1 MAIHL
6 VREAIDLT
14 HLVACLANKLA
25 PTESALLM
33 RTLFRTH
40 DMPHFLYRLIIT
52 LALLLPMAAQAS
64 DAGDF
69 VAASSAQQAELLENW
84 AAQPVAGRIDLL
96 NALREGR
103 VAADGNKRAFIETGD
118 TYIAADADTPT
129 TDQPRKLRL
138 NNRLRGLVETALASH
153 QLLAEDA
160 DLRLAAALQL
170 QKSARPAQLGFL
182 SQQLAAEQDDD
193 VHDAL
198 TLTLANLQL
207 VDTSPTVRLAAVRL
221 LGETGDPLARTRLET
236 LLAPGV
242 ETDDSVRIAAQT
254 SLAQVNRKLMIG
266 ELLGQAFSG
275 MSLGSILLLAALGLA
290 ITFGLL
296 GVINMAHG
304 EMLMLGAYST
314 YVVQLMFQRYAPGA
328 IEYYPLL
335 ALPVAFFVTAAIGM
349 ALERSVIRHLYGRPL
364 ETLLATWGISL
375 MLIQAVRLT
384 FGAQNVE
391 VANPEWLSG
400 GIQVLPN
407 LVLPYNR
414 IVIIAFALF
423 VVVLTWL
430 LLNKTRLGLNVRA
443 VTQNR
448 NMAACCGVPTG
459 RIDMMAFGLGSGIAG
474 LGGVALSQIGN
485 VGPDLGQ
492 SYIIDSFLVVVLG
505 GVGQLAGSVMA
516 AFGLGIANKILE
528 PQIGAVLGKILIL
541 ALIILFIQKRP
552 QGLFALKGRVI
563 D

>member
-1 MAIHL
+1 L
-6 VREAIDLT
+6 N
-14 HLVACLANKLA
+14 LA
-25 PTESALLM
+25 
-33 RTLFRTH
+33 
-40 DMPHFLYRLIIT
+40 
-52 LALLLPMAAQAS
+52 
-64 DAGDF
+64 
-69 VAASSAQQAELLENW
+69 
-84 AAQPVAGRIDLL
+84 
-96 NALREGR
+96 
-103 VAADGNKRAFIETGD
+103 
-118 TYIAADADTPT
+118 
-129 TDQPRKLRL
+129 
-138 NNRLRGLVETALASH
+138 
-153 QLLAEDA
+153 
-160 DLRLAAALQL
+160 
-170 QKSARPAQLGFL
+170 
-182 SQQLAAEQDDD
+182 
-193 VHDAL
+193 
-198 TLTLANLQL
+198 LANLQL
-207 VDTSPTVRLAAVRL
+207 VDVSPTVRLAAVRL

-236 LLAPGV
+236 LLEPSV
-242 ETDDSVRIAAQT
+242 ETDPAVRLAAET
-254 SLAQVNRKLMIG
+254 SLAQVKRKLMFG
-266 ELLGQAFSG
+266 EILGQAFAG
-275 MSLGSILLLAALGLA
+275 LSLGSILLLAALGLA

-304 EMLMLGAYST
+304 EMLMLGAYAT

-328 IEYYPLL
+328 LEFYPLV
-335 ALPVAFFVTAAIGM
+335 ALPVAFFVTACIGM
-349 ALERSVIRHLYGRPL
+349 ALERTVIRHLYGRPL

-375 MLIQAVRLT
+375 MLIQLIRVV

-400 GIQVLPN
+400 GIQMLPN

-414 IVIIAFALF
+414 IVIIGFALF

>member
-1 MAIHL
+1 MPTAL
-6 VREAIDLT
+6 PR
-14 HLVACLANKLA
+14 CL
-25 PTESALLM
+25 
-33 RTLFRTH
+33 
-40 DMPHFLYRLIIT
+40 
-52 LALLLPMAAQAS
+52 LALLLLLPLAAY
-64 DAGDF
+64 AGDAEDF
-69 VAASSAQQAELLENW
+69 LAANPTQQAKLLQDW
-84 AAQPVAGRIDLL
+84 AAQPDPTRIELVDALQQGQLTL
-96 NALREGR
+96 NGEART
-103 VAADGNKRAFIETGD
+103 V
-118 TYIAADADTPT
+118 
-129 TDQPRKLRL
+129 RL
-138 NNRLRGLVETALASH
+138 NNRLRGLINNVQASQ
-153 QLLAEDA
+153 QLLAA
-160 DLRLAAALQL
+160 DPKVRLAAARTL
-170 QKSARPAQLGFL
+170 QKSAVPAQLKFL
-182 SQQLAAEQDDD
+182 DQQVAAETDED
-193 VHDAL
+193 VHTAL
-198 TLTLANLQL
+198 SLALANLQL
-207 VDTSPTVRLAAVRL
+207 VDSDPLVRLAAVRL
-221 LGETGDPLARTRLET
+221 LGSTGDPLARTRLEA

-242 ETDDSVRIAAQT
+242 ETDATVHTAAET
-254 SLAQVNRKLMIG
+254 SLAQVKRKLMMG
-266 ELLGQAFSG
+266 EILGQAFSG

-314 YVVQLMFQRYAPGA
+314 YVVQLMMQRYVPAA
-328 IEYYPLL
+328 IEFYPLI

-349 ALERSVIRHLYGRPL
+349 ALERTVIRHLYGRPL

-375 MLIQAVRLT
+375 MLIQLVRLV

-391 VANPEWLSG
+391 VSNPAWLSG

-423 VVVLTWL
+423 VVALTWL

-459 RIDMMAFGLGSGIAG
+459 RVDMLAFGLGSGIAG

-492 SYIIDSFLVVVLG
+492 GYIIDSFLVVVLG

>member
-1 MAIHL
+1 
-6 VREAIDLT
+6 
-14 HLVACLANKLA
+14 
-25 PTESALLM
+25 
-33 RTLFRTH
+33 
-40 DMPHFLYRLIIT
+40 MPKALYRL
-52 LALLLPMAAQAS
+52 LLCLCLLLPLAAHASEAEYFATAKPNDQAR
-64 DAGDF
+64 
-69 VAASSAQQAELLENW
+69 LLQDW
-84 AAQPVAGRIDLL
+84 AAQPDPGRLPLL
-96 NALREGR
+96 TALQQGR
-103 VAADGNKRAFIETGD
+103 LPDSE
-118 TYIAADADTPT
+118 
-129 TDQPRKLRL
+129 RKLRL
-138 NNRLRGLVETALASH
+138 NNRLRGLVDNALASH
-153 QLLAEDA
+153 QLLSSDA
-160 DLRLAAALQL
+160 NLRLQAAQQL
-170 QKSARPAQLGFL
+170 QKSAQPAQVAFLDRQYAQEKDDSVHAALG
-182 SQQLAAEQDDD
+182 LA
-193 VHDAL
+193 
-198 TLTLANLQL
+198 LANLQL
-207 VDTSPTVRLAAVRL
+207 AAAEPSVRLAAVRL
-221 LGETGDPLARTRLET
+221 LGETGDPMARTRLEA
-236 LLAPGV
+236 LLDPAVESDAGV
-242 ETDDSVRIAAQT
+242 RTAAET
-254 SLAQVNRKLMIG
+254 SLAQVKRKLLGG

-275 MSLGSILLLAALGLA
+275 LSLGSILLLAALGLA

-314 YVVQLMFQRYAPGA
+314 YVVQVLIQRYAPGA
-328 IEYYPLL
+328 IEFYPLL
-335 ALPVAFFVTAAIGM
+335 ALPVAFAVSAGVGM
-349 ALERSVIRHLYGRPL
+349 LLERTVIRHLYGRPL

-375 MLIQAVRLT
+375 ILIQAIRLL

-391 VANPEWLSG
+391 VANPAWLSG

-407 LVLPYNR
+407 LVLPWSR
-414 IVIIAFALF
+414 IVIIGFALF
-423 VVVLTWL
+423 VVLLTWL

-459 RIDMMAFGLGSGIAG
+459 RVDMLAFGLGSGIAG

-505 GVGQLAGSVMA
+505 GVGQLAGSLWA
-516 AFGLGIANKILE
+516 AFGLGIANKLLE

>member
-1 MAIHL
+1 MAAALHRFIL
-6 VREAIDLT
+6 
-14 HLVACLANKLA
+14 ACL
-25 PTESALLM
+25 
-33 RTLFRTH
+33 F
-40 DMPHFLYRLIIT
+40 
-52 LALLLPMAAQAS
+52 LLPVATW
-64 DAGDF
+64 AGDARDF
-69 VAASSAQQAELLENW
+69 VGATPARQADLLERW
-84 AAQPVAGRIDLL
+84 AAGPEPARLPLIEALQAGRL
-96 NALREGR
+96 
-103 VAADGNKRAFIETGD
+103 AADGAKVPFIEDNGTFRPADGGAEPTG
-118 TYIAADADTPT
+118 TPR
-129 TDQPRKLRL
+129 PLRL
-138 NNRLRGLVETALASH
+138 NNRLRGLANTALASH
-153 QLLAEDA
+153 RLLDA
-160 DLRLAAALQL
+160 DPGQRLAAARQL
-170 QKSARPAQLGFL
+170 QKSARPEQLGL
-182 SQQLAAEQDDD
+182 LNQRVVAEQDDA
-193 VHDAL
+193 VRAAL
-198 TLTLANLQL
+198 SLALANLQL
-207 VDTSPTVRLAAVRL
+207 VDGDPAVRLAAVRL
-221 LGETGDPLARTRLET
+221 LGETGQPLARTRLEA
-236 LLAPGV
+236 LLDPAMEQDAGV
-242 ETDDSVRIAAQT
+242 RTAAET
-254 SLAQVNRKLMIG
+254 SLAQVKRKLLIG

-304 EMLMLGAYST
+304 EMLMLGAYAT
-314 YVVQLMFQRYAPGA
+314 YLVQMLFQRLAPEA
-328 IEYYPLL
+328 LAFYPLV
-335 ALPVAFFVTAAIGM
+335 ALPVAFGITAAIGM
-349 ALERSVIRHLYGRPL
+349 ALERTVIRHLYGRPL

-375 MLIQAVRLT
+375 MLIQLVRLL

-391 VANPEWLSG
+391 VANPAWLSG

-414 IVIIAFALF
+414 IVIIGFALC

-430 LLNKTRLGLNVRA
+430 LLNRTRLGLNVRA

-448 NMAACCGVPTG
+448 AMAACCGVPTG
-459 RIDMMAFGLGSGIAG
+459 RVDMLAFGLGSGIAG

-505 GVGQLAGSVMA
+505 GVGQLAGSVLA

-552 QGLFALKGRVI
+552 QGLFALKGRVL

>member
-1 MAIHL
+1 M
-6 VREAIDLT
+6 
-14 HLVACLANKLA
+14 
-25 PTESALLM
+25 PTALIRIL
-33 RTLFRTH
+33 LS
-40 DMPHFLYRLIIT
+40 
-52 LALLLPMAAQAS
+52 LALLLPLTAHAGDAA
-64 DAGDF
+64 DF
-69 VAASSAQQAELLENW
+69 VAANPALQAKLLESWSAQPAPARLPLLDALQSGRLASDSSKTPFIED
-84 AAQPVAGRIDLL
+84 AGRFM
-96 NALREGR
+96 AAEGP
-103 VAADGNKRAFIETGD
+103 AEPASPPK
-118 TYIAADADTPT
+118 
-129 TDQPRKLRL
+129 KLRL
-138 NNRLRGLVETALASH
+138 NNRLRGLLATAQASH
-153 QLLAEDA
+153 QLLASEPTV
-160 DLRLAAALQL
+160 RLAAAQQL
-170 QKSARPAQLGFL
+170 QKSAKPAQLEL
-182 SQQLAAEQDDD
+182 LNARVASEEDASVRAALALA
-193 VHDAL
+193 
-198 TLTLANLQL
+198 LANLQL
-207 VDTSPTVRLAAVRL
+207 VDPDPAIRLSAVRL
-221 LGETGDPLARTRLET
+221 LGETGEPLARTRLEA
-236 LLAPGV
+236 LLGEGV
-242 ETDDSVRIAAQT
+242 ESDAEVRTAAET
-254 SLAQVNRKLMIG
+254 SLAQVKRRLLGG

-275 MSLGSILLLAALGLA
+275 LSLGSILLLAALGLA

-304 EMLMLGAYST
+304 EMLMLGAYTT
-314 YVVQLMFQRYAPGA
+314 YMVQIAFQKLAPGYLA
-328 IEYYPLL
+328 IYPLA
-335 ALPVAFFVTAAIGM
+335 ALPIAFFVTAAIGM
-349 ALERSVIRHLYGRPL
+349 ALERTVIRHLYGRPL

-375 MLIQAVRLT
+375 ILIQLVRML

-407 LVLPYNR
+407 LVLPYSR
-414 IVIIAFALF
+414 IVIIGFALF
-423 VVVLTWL
+423 VVLLTWL

-459 RIDMMAFGLGSGIAG
+459 RVDMLAFGLGSGIAG

-505 GVGQLAGSVMA
+505 GVGQLAGSVLA
-516 AFGLGIANKILE
+516 AFGLGVANKILE

>member
-1 MAIHL
+1 M
-6 VREAIDLT
+6 
-14 HLVACLANKLA
+14 
-25 PTESALLM
+25 PTA
-33 RTLFRTH
+33 
-40 DMPHFLYRLIIT
+40 LYRFILA
-52 LALLLPMAAQAS
+52 ALLLLPFAAH
-64 DAGDF
+64 AGDADDF
-69 VAASSAQQAELLENW
+69 LAANPMQQAKLLQDW
-84 AAQPVAGRIDLL
+84 AAQPDPARIELVD
-96 NALREGR
+96 ALQQGQIT
-103 VAADGNKRAFIETGD
+103 VNGETK
-118 TYIAADADTPT
+118 TV
-129 TDQPRKLRL
+129 RL
-138 NNRLRGLVETALASH
+138 NNRLRGLIDNVQASQ
-153 QLLAEDA
+153 QLLAA
-160 DLRLAAALQL
+160 DPKVRLAAAQTL
-170 QKSARPAQLGFL
+170 QKSAVPAQLKFL
-182 SQQLAAEQDDD
+182 DQQVAAETNED
-193 VHDAL
+193 VHTAL
-198 TLTLANLQL
+198 SLALANLQL
-207 VDTSPTVRLAAVRL
+207 VDSDPVVRLAAVRL
-221 LGETGDPLARTRLET
+221 LGGTGDPLARTRLEA

-242 ETDDSVRIAAQT
+242 ETDAAVHTAAET
-254 SLAQVNRKLMIG
+254 SLAQVKRKLMVG
-266 ELLGQAFSG
+266 EILGQAFSG

-314 YVVQLMFQRYAPGA
+314 YVVQLMMQRYVPAA
-328 IEYYPLL
+328 IEFYPLI

-349 ALERSVIRHLYGRPL
+349 ALERTVIRHLYGRPL

-375 MLIQAVRLT
+375 MLIQLVRLV

-391 VANPEWLSG
+391 VSNPEWLSG

-414 IVIIAFALF
+414 IVIIAFALC

-459 RIDMMAFGLGSGIAG
+459 RVDMLAFGLGSGIAG

>member
-1 MAIHL
+1 MRVFSGLNMPKYLHHL
-6 VREAIDLT
+6 
-14 HLVACLANKLA
+14 
-25 PTESALLM
+25 
-33 RTLFRTH
+33 F
-40 DMPHFLYRLIIT
+40 
-52 LALLLPMAAQAS
+52 LALCLWLPFAAHAS
-64 DAGDF
+64 EAGDF
-69 VAASSAQQAELLENW
+69 VAAPSSERAQLLETWAAKPDPARVELL
-84 AAQPVAGRIDLL
+84 I
-96 NALREGR
+96 ALQEGR
-103 VAADGNKRAFIETGD
+103 VAADSSNRAFIQNGD
-118 TYIAADADTPT
+118 RLIAVDPEAPALAEAPSPDEPQAIS
-129 TDQPRKLRL
+129 L
-138 NNRLRGLVETALASH
+138 NNRLRGLIDTALASH
-153 QLLAEDA
+153 QLLAA
-160 DLRLAAALQL
+160 DPKVRLAAAQTL
-170 QKSARPAQLGFL
+170 QKSARPAQLPL
-182 SQQLAAEQDDD
+182 LVQQVASEQDDS
-193 VHDAL
+193 VHAAL
-198 TLTLANLQL
+198 NLALANLQL
-207 VDTSPTVRLAAVRL
+207 VDVSPTVRLAAVRL

-236 LLAPGV
+236 LLEPNV
-242 ETDDSVRIAAQT
+242 ETDPAVRLAAET
-254 SLAQVNRKLMIG
+254 SLAQVKRKLMFG
-266 ELLGQAFSG
+266 EILGQAFAG
-275 MSLGSILLLAALGLA
+275 LSLGSILLLAALGLA

-304 EMLMLGAYST
+304 EMLMLGAYAT

-328 IEYYPLL
+328 LEFYPLV
-335 ALPVAFFVTAAIGM
+335 ALPVAFFVTACIGM
-349 ALERSVIRHLYGRPL
+349 ALERTVIRHLYGRPL

-375 MLIQAVRLT
+375 MLIQLIRVL

-400 GIQVLPN
+400 GIHMLPN

-414 IVIIAFALF
+414 IVIIGFALF

-541 ALIILFIQKRP
+541 TLIILFIQKRP

>member
-1 MAIHL
+1 MPTAL
-6 VREAIDLT
+6 VRI
-14 HLVACLANKLA
+14 
-25 PTESALLM
+25 LLS
-33 RTLFRTH
+33 
-40 DMPHFLYRLIIT
+40 
-52 LALLLPMAAQAS
+52 LALFLPLTAQAG
-64 DAGDF
+64 DAADF
-69 VAASSAQQAELLENW
+69 VAANPAQQAKLLESW
-84 AAQPVAGRIDLL
+84 SAQPDPARLPLLDALHNGRLASDSGKAPFIEEAGRF
-96 NALREGR
+96 
-103 VAADGNKRAFIETGD
+103 VAAEGQAEPASPLK
-118 TYIAADADTPT
+118 
-129 TDQPRKLRL
+129 KLRL
-138 NNRLRGLVETALASH
+138 NNRLRGLLATAQASH
-153 QLLAEDA
+153 QLLASA
-160 DLRLAAALQL
+160 PAVRLAAAQQL
-170 QKSARPAQLGFL
+170 QKSAKPAQLEL
-182 SQQLAAEQDDD
+182 LNARVASEEDASVRAALALA
-193 VHDAL
+193 
-198 TLTLANLQL
+198 LANLQL
-207 VDTSPTVRLAAVRL
+207 VDPDPAIRLSAVRL
-221 LGETGDPLARTRLET
+221 LGETGEPLARTRLEA
-236 LLAPGV
+236 LLGEGV
-242 ETDDSVRIAAQT
+242 ESDAGVRTAAET
-254 SLAQVNRKLMIG
+254 SLAQVKRRLLGG

-275 MSLGSILLLAALGLA
+275 LSLGSILLLAALGLA

-304 EMLMLGAYST
+304 EMLMLGAYTT
-314 YVVQLMFQRYAPGA
+314 YMVQIAFQKLAPGYLA
-328 IEYYPLL
+328 LYPLA
-335 ALPVAFFVTAAIGM
+335 ALPIAFFVTAAIGM
-349 ALERSVIRHLYGRPL
+349 ALERTVIRHLYGRPL

-375 MLIQAVRLT
+375 ILIQLVRVI

-407 LVLPYNR
+407 LVLPYSR
-414 IVIIAFALF
+414 IVIIGFALF
-423 VVVLTWL
+423 VVLLTWL

-459 RIDMMAFGLGSGIAG
+459 RVDMLAFGLGSGIAG

-505 GVGQLAGSVMA
+505 GVGQLAGSVLA
-516 AFGLGIANKILE
+516 AFGLGVANKILE

>member
-1 MAIHL
+1 MPTALHRFI
-6 VREAIDLT
+6 LT
-14 HLVACLANKLA
+14 
-25 PTESALLM
+25 
-33 RTLFRTH
+33 
-40 DMPHFLYRLIIT
+40 
-52 LALLLPMAAQAS
+52 ALLLLPLAVH
-64 DAGDF
+64 AGDAEDF
-69 VAASSAQQAELLENW
+69 LAANPTQQAKLLQDW
-84 AAQPVAGRIDLL
+84 AAQPDPARIELVDALQQGQLTL
-96 NALREGR
+96 NG
-103 VAADGNKRAFIETGD
+103 ETK
-118 TYIAADADTPT
+118 TV
-129 TDQPRKLRL
+129 RL
-138 NNRLRGLVETALASH
+138 NNRLRGLIDNVQASQ
-153 QLLAEDA
+153 QLLAA
-160 DLRLAAALQL
+160 DPKVRLAAAQTL
-170 QKSARPAQLGFL
+170 QKSAQPAQLKFL
-182 SQQLAAEQDDD
+182 DQQVAAETDEG
-193 VHDAL
+193 VHTAL
-198 TLTLANLQL
+198 SLALANLQL
-207 VDTSPTVRLAAVRL
+207 VDPDPVVRLAAVRL
-221 LGETGDPLARTRLET
+221 LGSTGDPLARTRLEA

-242 ETDDSVRIAAQT
+242 ETDAGVHTAAET
-254 SLAQVNRKLMIG
+254 SLAQVKRKLMLG
-266 ELLGQAFSG
+266 EILGQAFSG

-314 YVVQLMFQRYAPGA
+314 YVVQLLMQRYVPAT
-328 IEYYPLL
+328 IEFYPLI

-349 ALERSVIRHLYGRPL
+349 ALERTVIRHLYGRPL

-375 MLIQAVRLT
+375 MLIQLVRLV

-391 VANPEWLSG
+391 VANPQWLSG

-459 RIDMMAFGLGSGIAG
+459 RVDMLAFGLGSGIAG

-505 GVGQLAGSVMA
+505 GVGQLAGSVTA

>member
-1 MAIHL
+1 MPPEI
-6 VREAIDLT
+6 LT
-14 HLVACLANKLA
+14 EIVILG
-25 PTESALLM
+25 
-33 RTLFRTH
+33 
-40 DMPHFLYRLIIT
+40 
-52 LALLLPMAAQAS
+52 
-64 DAGDF
+64 AGT
-69 VAASSAQQAELLENW
+69 
-84 AAQPVAGRIDLL
+84 AGMY
-96 NALREGR
+96 ALREVRRAGR
-103 VAADGNKRAFIETGD
+103 RFVMIDPGPLGTTCARVGCMPSKVALHAGAEWATRKALADLGAQGVQGLSIDLSVTWAKLREQRDFFSNNAASKARAGAKERLLEGKARFLEPTLLEVETPDGVKRIRAEAVVIATGSHPVVPGWLAQVQD
-118 TYIAADADTPT
+118 RTVT
-129 TDQPRKLRL
+129 TDGLFELPSLPARVGILGLGAIGLEMGLALSRL
-138 NNRLRGLVETALASH
+138 GVQVVGADLAPHVAGISDPI
-153 QLLAEDA
+153 LAERA
-160 DLRLAAALQL
+160 RARFGREMDLWL
-170 QKSARPAQLGFL
+170 
-182 SQQLAAEQDDD
+182 
-193 VHDAL
+193 
-198 TLTLANLQL
+198 
-207 VDTSPTVRLAAVRL
+207 
-221 LGETGDPLARTRLET
+221 
-236 LLAPGV
+236 GV
-242 ETDDSVRIAAQT
+242 ETRVERTEDGVRLRA
-254 SLAQVNRKLMIG
+254 G
-266 ELLGQAFSG
+266 EREVEVD
-275 MSLGSILLLAALGLA
+275 LLLAALGLA

-314 YVVQLMFQRYAPGA
+314 YVVQLMMQRYVPAA
-328 IEYYPLL
+328 IEFYPLI
-335 ALPVAFFVTAAIGM
+335 ALPVAFFVTATIGM
-349 ALERSVIRHLYGRPL
+349 ALERTVIRHLYGRPL

-375 MLIQAVRLT
+375 MLIQLVRLV

-391 VANPEWLSG
+391 VANPAWLSG

-459 RIDMMAFGLGSGIAG
+459 RVDMLAFGLGSGIAG

>member
-1 MAIHL
+1 M
-6 VREAIDLT
+6 
-14 HLVACLANKLA
+14 
-25 PTESALLM
+25 PTAFTRILLS
-33 RTLFRTH
+33 L
-40 DMPHFLYRLIIT
+40 L
-52 LALLLPMAAQAS
+52 LLLPLAAHAG
-64 DAGDF
+64 DAQDF
-69 VAASSAQQAELLENW
+69 VAANAGKQARLLASWSAAPDSARLALLE
-84 AAQPVAGRIDLL
+84 ALQDGRM
-96 NALREGR
+96 
-103 VAADGNKRAFIETGD
+103 AADSAKNAFIEINGTYQPVEGD
-118 TYIAADADTPT
+118 AEPT
-129 TDQPRKLRL
+129 EAPRKLRL
-138 NNRLRGLVETALASH
+138 NNRLRGLISTAMASH
-153 QLLAEDA
+153 QLLTD
-160 DLRLAAALQL
+160 DPSLRLAAAQHL
-170 QKSARPAQLGFL
+170 QKSAKPAQLEL
-182 SQQLAAEQDDD
+182 LNASVAREKDDS
-193 VHDAL
+193 VRDAL
-198 TLTLANLQL
+198 ALALANLQL
-207 VDTSPTVRLAAVRL
+207 VDRDPQIRLAAVRL
-221 LGETGDPLARTRLET
+221 LGETGDPLARTRLEK
-236 LLAPGV
+236 LLDPNV
-242 ETDDSVRIAAQT
+242 ESDPAVRTAAET
-254 SLAQVNRKLMIG
+254 SLAQVKRKLLIG

-275 MSLGSILLLAALGLA
+275 LSLGSILLLAALGLA

-314 YVVQLMFQRYAPGA
+314 YMVQVLFQRFAPEA
-328 IEYYPLL
+328 IALYPLV
-335 ALPVAFFVTAAIGM
+335 ALPVAFFVTAIIGM
-349 ALERSVIRHLYGRPL
+349 ALERTVIRHLYGRPL

-375 MLIQAVRLT
+375 ILIQLVRVL

-391 VANPEWLSG
+391 VANPYWLSG

-414 IVIIAFALF
+414 IVIIGFALF

-459 RIDMMAFGLGSGIAG
+459 QVDMLAFGLGSGIAG

>member
-1 MAIHL
+1 M
-6 VREAIDLT
+6 
-14 HLVACLANKLA
+14 
-25 PTESALLM
+25 PTALY
-33 RTLFRTH
+33 
-40 DMPHFLYRLIIT
+40 PFLLS
-52 LALLLPMAAQAS
+52 LALLFAPLTTQAG
-64 DAGDF
+64 DASDF
-69 VAASSAQQAELLENW
+69 VAANPAQQAKLLEDW
-84 AAQPVAGRIDLL
+84 AAAPDPARLPLLDALQRGRLAVDS
-96 NALREGR
+96 A
-103 VAADGNKRAFIETGD
+103 KTPFIEENGQFHAAEGD
-118 TYIAADADTPT
+118 LPPSGTPK
-129 TDQPRKLRL
+129 KLRL
-138 NNRLRGLVETALASH
+138 NNRLRGLLASTQASH
-153 QLLAEDA
+153 QLLADEPA
-160 DLRLAAALQL
+160 VRLAAARQL
-170 QKSARPAQLGFL
+170 QKSAKPAQLALLNARVAG
-182 SQQLAAEQDDD
+182 EPDDS
-193 VHDAL
+193 VRDAL
-198 TLTLANLQL
+198 SLALANLQL
-207 VDTSPTVRLAAVRL
+207 VDPDPAIRLNAVRL
-221 LGETGDPLARTRLET
+221 LGETGDPLARTRLEA
-236 LLAPGV
+236 LLADGA
-242 ETDDSVRIAAQT
+242 ESDAAVRTAAET
-254 SLAQVNRKLMIG
+254 SLAQVKRRLLLG
-266 ELLGQAFSG
+266 DLLGQAFSG

-304 EMLMLGAYST
+304 EMLMLGAYAT
-314 YVVQLMFQRYAPGA
+314 YLVQLGFQRLAP
-328 IEYYPLL
+328 EYLALYPLA
-335 ALPVAFFVTAAIGM
+335 ALPVAFFVTACIGM
-349 ALERSVIRHLYGRPL
+349 ALERTVIRHLYGRPL

-375 MLIQAVRLT
+375 MLIQLVRVL

-391 VANPEWLSG
+391 VANPGWLSG

-414 IVIIAFALF
+414 IVIIGFALF
-423 VVVLTWL
+423 VVALTWL
-430 LLNKTRLGLNVRA
+430 LLNRTRLGLNVRA

-459 RIDMMAFGLGSGIAG
+459 RVDMLAFGLGSGIAG

-505 GVGQLAGSVMA
+505 GVGQLAGSVLA

>member
-1 MAIHL
+1 M
-6 VREAIDLT
+6 
-14 HLVACLANKLA
+14 
-25 PTESALLM
+25 PTA
-33 RTLFRTH
+33 
-40 DMPHFLYRLIIT
+40 LYRLILT
-52 LALLLPMAAQAS
+52 ALLLLPVAAH
-64 DAGDF
+64 AGDAEDF
-69 VAASSAQQAELLENW
+69 LAANPTQQAKLLQDW
-84 AAQPVAGRIDLL
+84 AAQPDPARIELVD
-96 NALREGR
+96 ALQQGQLT
-103 VAADGNKRAFIETGD
+103 VNGETK
-118 TYIAADADTPT
+118 TV
-129 TDQPRKLRL
+129 RL
-138 NNRLRGLVETALASH
+138 NNRLRGLIDNVQASL
-153 QLLAEDA
+153 QLLAA
-160 DLRLAAALQL
+160 DPKVRLAAAQTL
-170 QKSARPAQLGFL
+170 QKTAQPAQLKFL
-182 SQQLAAEQDDD
+182 DQRVAAETVEE
-193 VHDAL
+193 VHSAL
-198 TLTLANLQL
+198 SLALANLQL
-207 VDTSPTVRLAAVRL
+207 VDSDPLVRLAAVRL
-221 LGETGDPLARTRLET
+221 LGSTGDPLARTRLET

-242 ETDDSVRIAAQT
+242 ETDAAVHTAAET
-254 SLAQVNRKLMIG
+254 SLAQVKRKLMLG

-314 YVVQLMFQRYAPGA
+314 YVVQLLMQRYVPHA
-328 IEYYPLL
+328 IEFYPLI

-349 ALERSVIRHLYGRPL
+349 ALERTVIRHLYGRPL

-375 MLIQAVRLT
+375 MLIQLVRLV

-391 VANPEWLSG
+391 VANPAWLSG

-414 IVIIAFALF
+414 IVIIAFALC

-459 RIDMMAFGLGSGIAG
+459 RVDMLAFGLGSGIAG
-474 LGGVALSQIGN
+474 LGGVALSQIDN

>member
-1 MAIHL
+1 MRSVL
-6 VREAIDLT
+6 VRFILT
-14 HLVACLANKLA
+14 LG
-25 PTESALLM
+25 
-33 RTLFRTH
+33 
-40 DMPHFLYRLIIT
+40 
-52 LALLLPMAAQAS
+52 LLLPLLASAS
-64 DAGDF
+64 DSGDF
-69 VAASSAQQAELLENW
+69 
-84 AAQPVAGRIDLL
+84 
-96 NALREGR
+96 
-103 VAADGNKRAFIETGD
+103 
-118 TYIAADADTPT
+118 IAADASRRAALLESWAANPDPARIETLEALQQGQVT
-129 TDQPRKLRL
+129 VEGEARTLRL

-153 QLLAEDA
+153 RLLAADA
-160 DLRLAAALQL
+160 EVRLAAARQL
-170 QKSARPAQLGFL
+170 QKSAKPAQLEFMGQRLAGEADDSVRAAL
-182 SQQLAAEQDDD
+182 SLA
-193 VHDAL
+193 
-198 TLTLANLQL
+198 LANLQL
-207 VDTSPTVRLAAVRL
+207 ADPDPAVRLSAVRL
-221 LGETGDPLARTRLET
+221 LGGTGDPLARTRLEA
-236 LLAPGV
+236 LLVPGV
-242 ETDDSVRIAAQT
+242 EADASVHTAAET
-254 SLAQVNRKLMIG
+254 SLAQVKRKLMFG
-266 ELLGQAFSG
+266 EILGQAFSG

-314 YVVQLMFQRYAPGA
+314 YVVQLLMQRYVPQA
-328 IEYYPLL
+328 IEFYPLV
-335 ALPVAFFVTAAIGM
+335 ALPVAFLVTAAIGM
-349 ALERSVIRHLYGRPL
+349 ALERTVIRHLYGRPL

-375 MLIQAVRLT
+375 MLIQLVRLV

-391 VANPEWLSG
+391 VANPGWLSG
-400 GIQVLPN
+400 GLQVLPN

-430 LLNKTRLGLNVRA
+430 LLNRTRLGLNVRA

-459 RIDMMAFGLGSGIAG
+459 RVDMLAFGLGSGIAG
-474 LGGVALSQIGN
+474 LGGVALSQVGN

-492 SYIIDSFLVVVLG
+492 GYIIDSFLVVVLG